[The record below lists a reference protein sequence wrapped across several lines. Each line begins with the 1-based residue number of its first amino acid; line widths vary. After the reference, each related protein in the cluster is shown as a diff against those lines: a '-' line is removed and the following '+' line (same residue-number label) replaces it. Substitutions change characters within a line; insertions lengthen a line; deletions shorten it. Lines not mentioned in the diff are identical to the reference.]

1 MDRIIH
7 ENPYLIQIHQTIPRL
22 IALYDRDVTSLS
34 YGMGDRYRW
43 AWGLIDFGNASY
55 QGAVNGLAYLWKNG
69 LWPYHTDKGVFLER
83 VNSFFLAAQTLTYN
97 DGSLEEAFPREG
109 SYCVTALVA
118 FDLLC
123 GAELLRSDVEEEVY
137 KKWLDIIKPM
147 IDYLIKADETHAVI
161 SNHLSTAVAAL
172 VRWKKLTNSDAGE
185 KKSRALLDRILYN
198 QSSEGWF
205 KEYDG
210 ADPGYQSLC
219 TYYLA
224 DVHIN
229 RPDYKLLEPLRKS
242 LKFLSYFVHPDGSFG
257 GIYGSRNTR
266 FYFPAGLELLASDI
280 PEAKAIAA
288 FMQKSILNDTVV
300 GLNSMDESNLIPMF
314 NAYCRAA
321 AIYSRA
327 DDEILPTL
335 PFQQSQSI
343 AFPET
348 GIIVDIGPSHYTI
361 INVNKGGVVMHF
373 KDGQNALSDAGVAV
387 RKASGKLGSTQSFTT
402 DNIVDI
408 TDKEIKVTSTIC
420 PMPKQLPSPFQ
431 FLVIRMLGMTIFRF
445 PTLREWFKRV
455 LVKLLITKKNKWSAS
470 NTRKITLG
478 YDLIIN
484 DHLIAPKGYT
494 IVKHTGS
501 FISIHMAS
509 QGYWQIQDEV
519 K

>member
-1 MDRIIH
+1 MTSA
-7 ENPYLIQIHQTIPRL
+7 NPYLPQIKSVLPRL
-22 IALYDRDVTSLS
+22 LALYDRDVTSCS
-34 YGMGDRYRW
+34 YGMGDRYHW

-55 QGAVNGLAYLWKNG
+55 QGAVNGLAHLWKNG
-69 LWPYHTDKGVFLER
+69 LWPYPSDKGLFLER
-83 VNSFFLAAQTLTYN
+83 VDSFFSAAQTLTYD

-123 GAELLRSDVEEEVY
+123 AAELLRSDVDQAIY
-137 KKWLDIIKPM
+137 QKWLNVIKPM
-147 IDYLIKADETHAVI
+147 MDYLIKADETHAII

-185 KKSRALLDRILYN
+185 KKSRALIDRILYN

-242 LKFLSYFVHPDGSFG
+242 VKFLSYFVHPDGSFG

-266 FYFPAGLELLASDI
+266 FYFPAGLELLASEI
-280 PEAKAIAA
+280 SEAKAIAA
-288 FMQKSILNDTVV
+288 YMQKSILNDTVV

-321 AIYSRA
+321 SVYNSLNN
-327 DDEILPTL
+327 EILLKL
-335 PFQQSQSI
+335 PFQHPQRI
-343 AFPET
+343 TFPQT
-348 GIIVDIGPSHYTI
+348 GIVIDAGPSHYTI

-373 KDGQNALSDAGVAV
+373 KDGQNALYDVGVAV
-387 RKASGKLGSTQSFTT
+387 KKKSGKLGSTQTFTT
-402 DNIVDI
+402 GNIVVI
-408 TDKEIKVTSTIC
+408 TDKEIKVTADIC

-431 FLVIRMLGMTIFRF
+431 FVVIRMLGITIFRF

-455 LVKLLITKKNKWSAS
+455 LVRLLITKKNKWPAS

-478 YDLIIN
+478 YDLTIN
-484 DHLIAPKGYT
+484 DHLTSPKGYT
-494 IVKHTGS
+494 VVQNAGS

-509 QGYWQIQDEV
+509 QGYWQIQDEI